1 MINLN
6 KTIKE
11 LTDLHDVLS
20 VGFEES
26 EDNCET
32 FPVVRSE
39 SEAVRDAIHEL
50 NNLRIMRKKI
60 NEQIKY
66 ISNLYEYDMD
76 AHDADMFD
84 WFNKVLTEL
93 LEDNK

>member
-32 FPVVRSE
+32 FPVARSE
-39 SEAVRDAIHEL
+39 SDAVRDALHEL

-76 AHDADMFD
+76 AHDVDMFD